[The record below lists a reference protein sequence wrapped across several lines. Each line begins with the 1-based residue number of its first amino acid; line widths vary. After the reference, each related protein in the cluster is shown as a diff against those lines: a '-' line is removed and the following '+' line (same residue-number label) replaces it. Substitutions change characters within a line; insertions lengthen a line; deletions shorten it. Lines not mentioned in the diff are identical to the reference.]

1 MVGQKISDV
10 ICVCSLME
18 LGNLTNYV
26 TITNRTSLRVAVT
39 SWVGFWSIY
48 SGPSVLVEPG
58 VPEDHMW
65 SQQYLTVRGAKTSLL
80 KVS

>member
-1 MVGQKISDV
+1 MIMHPSTTY
-10 ICVCSLME
+10 I
-18 LGNLTNYV
+18 

-39 SWVGFWSIY
+39 SWVGFWLTY

-65 SQQYLTVRGAKTSLL
+65 YRQYLTVTGAKTSLL
-80 KVS
+80 KVI

>member
-1 MVGQKISDV
+1 MIMHPSTTY
-10 ICVCSLME
+10 I
-18 LGNLTNYV
+18 

-39 SWVGFWSIY
+39 SWVGFWLIY
-48 SGPSVLVEPG
+48 SEPSELVEPG

-65 SQQYLTVRGAKTSLL
+65 SQQYLTVMGAKTSLS